1 MATSP
6 IAPIGGSVNSPTD
19 ATKKPKDLKDLDIN
33 QFLQLMISELTN
45 QDPLNPMDNNELVQQ
60 IGSIREI
67 AATDKLT
74 TSLDLVQS
82 GQSLTTASSLIGKT
96 IKALTDENENIE
108 GVVERVSIDVDP
120 NDNSKRTYRVHV
132 DAARFLQRVAKAFE
146 AASERGGEIRLRLS
160 PPELGALRVE
170 VHLSEQGLAAR
181 VEVENNDARTVL
193 LENLSALRE
202 RLAEQGLRLEKFDV
216 DVSQREP
223 DQQANREF
231 FDQSRDQSAPREPRS
246 VRSPTNPAQ
255 APVMNDTT
263 TPTSGWQDRQLNVI
277 V

>member
-19 ATKKPKDLKDLDIN
+19 TTKKPKDLKDLDIN

-132 DAARFLQRVAKAFE
+132 N
-146 AASERGGEIRLRLS
+146 GEDI
-160 PPELGALRVE
+160 
-170 VHLSEQGLAAR
+170 
-181 VEVENNDARTVL
+181 
-193 LENLSALRE
+193 
-202 RLAEQGLRLEKFDV
+202 
-216 DVSQREP
+216 
-223 DQQANREF
+223 
-231 FDQSRDQSAPREPRS
+231 
-246 VRSPTNPAQ
+246 
-255 APVMNDTT
+255 
-263 TPTSGWQDRQLNVI
+263 
-277 V
+277 